1 MNLSDYPNDCI
12 GVHDAY
18 PVDEIVAASKDEMMN
33 ITSKIQLKDHQ
44 LALIAKCIELEN
56 GQLKIDDGSRM
67 NHLFS
72 TIGIIGDKVG
82 SGKSFSVLGLF
93 LANPIPLVR
102 RNVFQSV
109 GMGQILFKF
118 RPKTYKEYLNT
129 NVIVCS
135 FGLLKQW
142 KEYVTT
148 FSDEFKL
155 TVLSTKASLSD
166 YKSNYRKYNL
176 IIVSNSF
183 YRYFADFVLENSIH
197 INRCVFD
204 EVDSVKI
211 ECAKEIP
218 CYFNWCVT
226 ATYKNVLHPYPV
238 YSQND
243 VFGRGRMIYTGIQ
256 NNCFIKNVF
265 LSIIKTLYNSENIK
279 YINKLVIKCADSF
292 VDESFR
298 LMDPIKTIHIC
309 ENKEINILSGV
320 TNANII
326 QSLNAG
332 DVETAISYLN
342 KNKVGTQ
349 THIVSLVKDS
359 MNVQLSNLQIMIS
372 STAEMLFPREED
384 RTQRLAVLRKNADT
398 LIHKLQLLEERIV
411 QSEQCCICY
420 ENLEQKTVT
429 TCCNNS
435 FCFKCICTWLN
446 MGPCQRCPMCKEAMT
461 SDDLYMVATK
471 ELKLN
476 CEKLFDKYEMLETI
490 VRKICSDAEKQSKI
504 VVFSEFDNTFTRV
517 QDILSKMSLKYSFL
531 KGNSIHN
538 KVMAFKNKSTDKDNL
553 DVLLVNCKSYGSGLN
568 LENTTDLILFH
579 KFDSQIEK
587 QVIGRAQ
594 RPGRTDELNIHYL
607 LYRNE
612 LSQK

>member
-1 MNLSDYPNDCI
+1 MNLANYPNECV
-12 GVHDAY
+12 GGHDAY
-18 PVDEIVAASKDEMMN
+18 PVDEIVAVSKDETMKIN
-33 ITSKIQLKDHQ
+33 SKIHLKDHQ

-56 GQLKIDDGSRM
+56 GELKIDDGSRL
-67 NHLFS
+67 NHLYS

-155 TVLSTKASLSD
+155 TVISTKASFSE
-166 YKSNYRKYNL
+166 YKNNYSKYNL

-183 YRYFADFVLENSIH
+183 YRHFADFVLDNSIH
-197 INRCVFD
+197 LNRCVFD

-218 CYFNWCVT
+218 SYFNWCVT
-226 ATYKNVLHPYPV
+226 ATYKNVLHPYPA

-279 YINKLVIKCADSF
+279 YINKLVIKCADTF

-298 LMDPIKTIHIC
+298 LMDPK
-309 ENKEINILSGV
+309 K
-320 TNANII
+320 
-326 QSLNAG
+326 
-332 DVETAISYLN
+332 
-342 KNKVGTQ
+342 
-349 THIVSLVKDS
+349 
-359 MNVQLSNLQIMIS
+359 
-372 STAEMLFPREED
+372 
-384 RTQRLAVLRKNADT
+384 
-398 LIHKLQLLEERIV
+398 
-411 QSEQCCICY
+411 
-420 ENLEQKTVT
+420 
-429 TCCNNS
+429 NNS
-435 FCFKCICTWLN
+435 HL
-446 MGPCQRCPMCKEAMT
+446 RE
-461 SDDLYMVATK
+461 
-471 ELKLN
+471 
-476 CEKLFDKYEMLETI
+476 
-490 VRKICSDAEKQSKI
+490 
-504 VVFSEFDNTFTRV
+504 
-517 QDILSKMSLKYSFL
+517 
-531 KGNSIHN
+531 
-538 KVMAFKNKSTDKDNL
+538 
-553 DVLLVNCKSYGSGLN
+553 
-568 LENTTDLILFH
+568 
-579 KFDSQIEK
+579 
-587 QVIGRAQ
+587 
-594 RPGRTDELNIHYL
+594 
-607 LYRNE
+607 
-612 LSQK
+612 